1 MTALRDVLNKFK
13 LVGSV
18 DMAAVVN
25 IDGMQIESFSRGDL
39 DVDAVCAVATTGL
52 QMSEALGM
60 ETQRGTARQAVLEYE
75 SGAIVLEPL
84 SEDAMMLVVA
94 KDPTAIG
101 QIRYLS
107 KKYRDE
113 IVAALQNV

>member
-1 MTALRDVLNKFK
+1 MAALRDVLNKFK
-13 LVGSV
+13 SVGSI

-25 IDGMQIESFSRGDL
+25 IDGMQIESFSKGDL
-39 DVDAVCAVATTGL
+39 DVDAICAVATTGL

-60 ETQRGTARQAVLEYE
+60 ETQRGTSRQTVLEYE
-75 SGAIVLEPL
+75 SGAIVLESL
-84 SEDAMMLVVA
+84 SEDAMMLVVS
-94 KDPTAIG
+94 KDPNSIG

-113 IVAALQNV
+113 IVAALQAV